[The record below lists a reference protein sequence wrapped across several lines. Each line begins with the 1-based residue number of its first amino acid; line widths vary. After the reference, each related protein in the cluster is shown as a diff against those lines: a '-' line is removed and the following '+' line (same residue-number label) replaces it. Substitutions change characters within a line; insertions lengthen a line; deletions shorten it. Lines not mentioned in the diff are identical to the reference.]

1 MLMLYAYYNSH
12 SFLNAF
18 SPYPMKIYKIKQ
30 VLSALHEAS
39 CRQIF
44 WKKLLTTTNLAQTL
58 PTMCDVMRPNGLVA
72 LGLPTRTAINRL
84 VLAAAPV
91 GLHTPFLL
99 WRIFPKGCQKI
110 LCIQK
115 SKQTTADRI
124 PLIAL
129 PRV

>member
-1 MLMLYAYYNSH
+1 MLMLYACYDSH

-58 PTMCDVMRPNGLVA
+58 PTMGDVMRPNGLVA
-72 LGLPTRTAINRL
+72 LGLPMRTAINRL

-91 GLHTPFLL
+91 G
-99 WRIFPKGCQKI
+99 RKSSYSFPSMAHISKGVSKNTMHSKI
-110 LCIQK
+110 K
-115 SKQTTADRI
+115 TNNS
-124 PLIAL
+124 
-129 PRV
+129 